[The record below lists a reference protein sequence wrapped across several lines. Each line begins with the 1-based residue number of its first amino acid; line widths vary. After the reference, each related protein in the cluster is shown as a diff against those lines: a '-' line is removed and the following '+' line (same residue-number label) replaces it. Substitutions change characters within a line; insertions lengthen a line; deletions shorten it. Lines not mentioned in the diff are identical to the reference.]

1 MRDTVKKTYRLASAA
16 WVYTP
21 NVVRWAIAGYWH
33 EPDRETIMNVL
44 RGWDLPDHAI
54 EALLT
59 KKVPYTVEEGDVV
72 VFTA

>member
-21 NVVRWAIAGYWH
+21 NVVHWAIAGYWH

-44 RGWDLPDHAI
+44 RGWNLPDDAI
-54 EALLT
+54 HALLT
-59 KKVPYTVEEGDVV
+59 KKVPYTVEGDVV